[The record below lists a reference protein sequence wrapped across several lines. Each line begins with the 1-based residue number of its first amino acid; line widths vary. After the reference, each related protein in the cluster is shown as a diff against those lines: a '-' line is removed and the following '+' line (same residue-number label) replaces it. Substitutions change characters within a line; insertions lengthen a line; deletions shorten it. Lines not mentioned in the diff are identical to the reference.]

1 MVVGV
6 MQVELNI
13 EWAQCL
19 KDKRRVVSSLKDR
32 LHRHHQVSVAEV
44 SLQDDY
50 SRAVLGI
57 AIVTTSARTG
67 QAVFDKIL
75 DKLRV
80 GRDYVLNDQTVA
92 FLTGH

>member
-44 SLQDDY
+44 SSQDECT
-50 SRAVLGI
+50 RAVLGI
-57 AIVTTSARTG
+57 AIVTTSARIG
-67 QAVFDKIL
+67 QAVFDQIL
-75 DKLRV
+75 DKLRI
-80 GRDYVLNDQTVA
+80 GRDYVLNDQTVE
-92 FLTGH
+92 FLAGH